1 MLVQHQ
7 LEPKCYVTNPKIK
20 ILVVHQVLRIIII
33 RKDRLRIFMIIY
45 AAFFCEI
52 AFWQRFLLLKKFR
65 RRRESNPWCRVQL
78 FRDIWNQLERKWG
91 ISGTLGP
98 IRISPKVEKFNFG
111 GVRGCFQTLTTP
123 CGQNH
128 QFIPSVSRSGQL
140 WTQLLNFC

>member
-7 LEPKCYVTNPKIK
+7 LEPKCYVTNPKSK

-78 FRDIWNQLERKWG
+78 FRNIWNQLGRKWG
-91 ISGTLGP
+91 TSGTLGP
-98 IRISPKVEKFNFG
+98 IRISPKVEKFNFVGGQGG
-111 GVRGCFQTLTTP
+111 GVFRVRRHLVVEIINLYPLCP
-123 CGQNH
+123 ARANCG
-128 QFIPSVSRSGQL
+128 R
-140 WTQLLNFC
+140 NF